1 MYLERRLCHAVH
13 AVPQYLSRRTR
24 GRGTTTSA
32 ESVRYRLGQV
42 PNQKTNNPPKY
53 PLPPLHLAGPGTTG
67 QVPPEASRQR
77 ERYGMETETGQAPAR
92 QDGQT
97 VLSVF
102 VQYKT
107 TNTRNKLS
115 TPVHVR
121 TRPRPVSI
129 VPVPTVQSFCVPSF
143 TALGQAWHF
152 DATSSRQPAHR
163 YMLDHDDSDSLG
175 SSCMHCSAVQYSNVS
190 LKPGV
195 LLVTVTA

>member
-13 AVPQYLSRRTR
+13 AVPQYLSRRT
-24 GRGTTTSA
+24 RGTTTSA

-67 QVPPEASRQR
+67 KNRDGPGA
-77 ERYGMETETGQAPAR
+77 
-92 QDGQT
+92 GQT
-97 VLSVF
+97 RWTDSALCIRT
-102 VQYKT
+102 VQDDEYSQQ
-107 TNTRNKLS
+107 LS

-121 TRPRPVSI
+121 PRPPTRLHRASSNC
-129 VPVPTVQSFCVPSF
+129 PVLLCPIFHCSWPSLAF
-143 TALGQAWHF
+143 RCYLIPSARPLVHALQR
-152 DATSSRQPAHR
+152 RQPGKQLHA
-163 YMLDHDDSDSLG
+163 LQ
-175 SSCMHCSAVQYSNVS
+175 CSTVQYSNVS